1 MSDDELDRLNE
12 TYRYD
17 GLVFVRK
24 RKIGVYW
31 RGTDGE
37 PTGKALMRFDN
48 IEDAEEWA
56 WSRAGRG
63 KSESAD
69 VCPHGRG
76 PTADS
81 EAGTD
86 IVGGHSVR
94 RVTQP

>member
-12 TYRYD
+12 TYRHD

-48 IEDAEEWA
+48 IKDAE
-56 WSRAGRG
+56 
-63 KSESAD
+63 
-69 VCPHGRG
+69 
-76 PTADS
+76 
-81 EAGTD
+81 
-86 IVGGHSVR
+86 
-94 RVTQP
+94 

>member
-17 GLVFVRK
+17 GLVFVCK

-56 WSRAGRG
+56 WDRHLRNQEEPA
-63 KSESAD
+63 E
-69 VCPHGRG
+69 
-76 PTADS
+76 
-81 EAGTD
+81 
-86 IVGGHSVR
+86 
-94 RVTQP
+94 